1 MSNVKVYESVEA
13 WKKEG
18 ARRFG
23 EDFMKWKFKC
33 PMCGH
38 VATVEEFK
46 EAGADSPDC
55 AYVECIGR
63 YTGKGSPK
71 KNDSSGCNW
80 CAYGLFGIPKGGVK
94 VTKDDGTTTHIFD
107 FAEEVG
113 NE

>member
-1 MSNVKVYESVEA
+1 
-13 WKKEG
+13 
-18 ARRFG
+18 
-23 EDFMKWKFKC
+23 MKWKFKC

-46 EAGADSPDC
+46 EVGADSPDC

-71 KNDSSGCNW
+71 NNDSSGCNW

-94 VTKDDGTTTHIFD
+94 VKTDDGDTKHIFD
-107 FAEEVG
+107 FAEEG
-113 NE
+113 E